1 MIGGFSHKFNKILFF
16 FLNYSKIITGVKEF
30 DVMPEL
36 QNLTSIIESNPN
48 DSALTKRSIR
58 LYKNKK

>member
-1 MIGGFSHKFNKILFF
+1 MIGGGSVINLIRYFF

-48 DSALTKRSIR
+48 DSALTKRSKR